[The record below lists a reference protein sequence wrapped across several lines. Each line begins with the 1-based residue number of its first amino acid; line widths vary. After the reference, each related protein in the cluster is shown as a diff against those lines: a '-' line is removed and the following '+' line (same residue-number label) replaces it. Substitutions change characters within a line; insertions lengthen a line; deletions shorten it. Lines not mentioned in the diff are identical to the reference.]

1 MRKWVFRIGAVVLLI
16 AIAACMM
23 VIGRGHTMY
32 FDNKKLEYEGQTC
45 DTYRRINVFVNGEQV
60 AKLSA
65 KDRGMAT
72 FMGQKLSFDI
82 EVTKEKGD
90 DPVTYSYT
98 VKVPY
103 REDGIMRA
111 CPRRRTPPSSYP
123 WSPRRIMPRRRLSST
138 SSAWLTLPR
147 TRITSPDTQPKN
159 AASQREAAF
168 FVTIHPSSRLARIRT
183 GEQCSPQACMASTA
197 RRYGGS
203 RARVNGNHFSALCW
217 RFNASEF
224 DAGIILCYSYDVCAG
239 VRANAKSR

>member
-1 MRKWVFRIGAVVLLI
+1 MKKRRILFIALSVLVLI

-32 FDNKKLEYEGQTC
+32 FDNKKLEYEGQTY

-72 FMGQKLSFDI
+72 FMGQQLSFDI

-103 REDGIMRA
+103 GMDGIV
-111 CPRRRTPPSSYP
+111 
-123 WSPRRIMPRRRLSST
+123 LN
-138 SSAWLTLPR
+138 LPGMIAGLPEEAY
-147 TRITSPDTQPKN
+147 TTVFVPMVTEEENAEEEIVIDEFGMSDVTEGEDTEP
-159 AASQREAAF
+159 
-168 FVTIHPSSRLARIRT
+168 
-183 GEQCSPQACMASTA
+183 
-197 RRYGGS
+197 
-203 RARVNGNHFSALCW
+203 
-217 RFNASEF
+217 
-224 DAGIILCYSYDVCAG
+224 
-239 VRANAKSR
+239 

>member
-16 AIAACMM
+16 AIATCMM

-90 DPVTYSYT
+90 EPVTYSYT

-103 REDGIMRA
+103 KEDGIV
-111 CPRRRTPPSSYP
+111 
-123 WSPRRIMPRRRLSST
+123 LN
-138 SSAWLTLPR
+138 LPGMLAGL
-147 TRITSPDTQPKN
+147 PE
-159 AASQREAAF
+159 EAY
-168 FVTIHPSSRLARIRT
+168 T
-183 GEQCSPQACMASTA
+183 
-197 RRYGGS
+197 
-203 RARVNGNHFSALCW
+203 
-217 RFNASEF
+217 SEF
-224 DAGIILCYSYDVCAG
+224 VPVEPEPSAEDEEIVTEDFGIGEGEEESQP
-239 VRANAKSR
+239 

>member
-1 MRKWVFRIGAVVLLI
+1 MKKRRILFSVGTVVLLI

-32 FDNKKLEYEGQTC
+32 FDNKKLEYEGQTY

-72 FMGQKLSFDI
+72 FTGQKLSFEI

-103 REDGIMRA
+103 KEDGI
-111 CPRRRTPPSSYP
+111 
-123 WSPRRIMPRRRLSST
+123 ILN
-138 SSAWLTLPR
+138 LPGM
-147 TRITSPDTQPKN
+147 IAGLPE
-159 AASQREAAF
+159 EAYTTV
-168 FVTIHPSSRLARIRT
+168 FVPMVT
-183 GEQCSPQACMASTA
+183 EED
-197 RRYGGS
+197 
-203 RARVNGNHFSALCW
+203 GNEEIVID
-217 RFNASEF
+217 EF
-224 DAGIILCYSYDVCAG
+224 GMTDAGEGEGAEP
-239 VRANAKSR
+239 